1 MASQWKDTSVI
12 THDYQ
17 PKELPVHGEQQQQQQ
32 QKVFTEVR
40 YEENKKIEED
50 TREEVAEEGRKEGKE
65 AEKVV
70 NDTDGNI
77 RRYSCDGTD

>member
-32 QKVFTEVR
+32 QKVYVWM
-40 YEENKKIEED
+40 NGVKD
-50 TREEVAEEGRKEGKE
+50 KEQ
-65 AEKVV
+65 
-70 NDTDGNI
+70 
-77 RRYSCDGTD
+77 